1 MTEVIRNPA
10 ALDSQN
16 LIRESLR
23 MSNALRQS
31 NVTRKSSIINN
42 NDFQSELAMKRLKL
56 KLKSNVHDCH
66 ISLKDSQK
74 YKLKVNILPH
84 ISIPPESTIQ
94 K

>member
-31 NVTRKSSIINN
+31 TMTRKSSSIINN
-42 NDFQSELAMKRLKL
+42 NDPQTELAAKRAKL
-56 KLKSNVHDCH
+56 KLKSKVHESH
-66 ISLKDSQK
+66 MSFKDTQK
-74 YKLKVNILPH
+74 YKLKVNVFPH
-84 ISIPPESTIQ
+84 ISIPP
-94 K
+94 